1 MSKPREIANIT
12 IVLLDDGSIGIS
24 GNVGD
29 VNLALGMMD
38 SAREAISHRLGRPS
52 LLEPHGAGLAL
63 PNYDVHASPNEKI
76 YPLNGA

>member
-1 MSKPREIANIT
+1 MSKPREIADIT

-29 VNLALGMMD
+29 VKLALGMMD

-63 PNYDVHASPNEKI
+63 PNYDVQAAPNEKI
-76 YPLNGA
+76 YPLNGG